1 MNHIGRCLFLV
12 IVVAASATAQ
22 TPTGEDLYALVKGI
36 EGRNPEGRR
45 EYVLDQLKKL
55 GLSPVKQ
62 PFSKDVVYG
71 NKKRTISGEN
81 ILVSVGKG
89 AKTVVVGAHVDA
101 VPGSPGANDNGG
113 GVAVVLGLLQALN
126 GYPWNHR
133 VIFCFFDQEEAGLI
147 GSQAFVESY
156 GDSLNHLAMIN
167 LDVEGMGTD
176 VYVGPVGGGDDE
188 FLMPLVRQAAAITK
202 YKFHESE
209 HYPSSDHLSFARRGL
224 ENISISIVPSGDI
237 PLLIKAIAGGWKID
251 PDQMPQVMRY
261 MHTPEDKST
270 HVSPQALAMS
280 FEFTKT
286 VLTLLNAEGK
296 N

>member
-1 MNHIGRCLFLV
+1 MNHVSRCLFLV
-12 IVVAASATAQ
+12 IAFAVSAPAQ
-22 TPTGEDLYALVKGI
+22 TPAGEDLFAWVKGI

-45 EYVLDQLKKL
+45 EFVLGELKKL
-55 GLSPVKQ
+55 GASPVKQ
-62 PFSKDVVYG
+62 SFSKEIVYG
-71 NKKRTISGEN
+71 KRKRTISGEN

-113 GVAVVLGLLQALN
+113 GVAVVLGLIQALQN
-126 GYPWNHR
+126 HPWNHR
-133 VIFCFFDQEEAGLI
+133 VMFCFFDQEEAGLI

-156 GDSLNHLAMIN
+156 LDSLNHLAMIN

-188 FLMPLVRQAAAITK
+188 FLMPLVRQAAALTK

-209 HYPSSDHLSFARRGL
+209 HYPSSDHLSFAARGL
-224 ENISISIVPSGDI
+224 ENISISIIPNGDI
-237 PLLIKAIAGGWKID
+237 PLLIKAIAGGWNVD
-251 PDQMPQVMRY
+251 PDQIPQVMRY
-261 MHTPEDKST
+261 MHSPEDKSI
-270 HVSPQALAMS
+270 HVSPRALLMS
-280 FEFTKT
+280 FRFTM
-286 VLTLLNAEGK
+286 TLLKLINGT